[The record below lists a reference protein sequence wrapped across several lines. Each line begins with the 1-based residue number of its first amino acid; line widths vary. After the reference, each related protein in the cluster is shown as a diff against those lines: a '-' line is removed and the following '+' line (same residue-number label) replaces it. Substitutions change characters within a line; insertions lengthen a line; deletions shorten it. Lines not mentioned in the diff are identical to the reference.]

1 MSAWDLIRKSAK
13 RKGMVEEERIPS
25 LRDTFMSPLVDEKRK
40 VRKVVKHITE
50 LAELATYIS
59 NGCQMG
65 LGIKEIRKA
74 LNKFT
79 KKYED
84 VCNVLNIKSSLGA
97 LMQLEVAYDNWSRNP
112 DNLTAQYNLVD
123 AISRILDTL
132 KNL

>member
-1 MSAWDLIRKSAK
+1 
-13 RKGMVEEERIPS
+13 
-25 LRDTFMSPLVDEKRK
+25 
-40 VRKVVKHITE
+40 
-50 LAELATYIS
+50 
-59 NGCQMG
+59 MG
-65 LGIKEIRKA
+65 LSIKEIRKA

-84 VCNVLNIKSSLGA
+84 VCNILNIKSSLGA

-112 DNLTAQYNLVD
+112 GNLTAQYNLVD